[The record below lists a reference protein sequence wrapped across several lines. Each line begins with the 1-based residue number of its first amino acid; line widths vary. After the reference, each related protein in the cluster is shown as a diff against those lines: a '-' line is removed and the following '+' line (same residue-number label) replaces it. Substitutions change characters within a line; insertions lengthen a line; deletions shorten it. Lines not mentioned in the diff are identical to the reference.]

1 MSSKSYWWKTALAAS
16 LSVAAWGGT
25 FGNVVSIGGHAS
37 DLALDEARGVLYI
50 ANFTA
55 NRVEVMS
62 LGTNTIQT
70 SINVASQPSS
80 LALSPDD
87 RYLVVTH
94 FGNSAP
100 PASPTNA
107 ITVIDLT
114 TNGKQTFALG
124 SPPLGA
130 AFGLDGLALVV
141 TSTDFLLLDP
151 GSGTTTELETIAG
164 VVAKTLP
171 QPTGSFPTNIVA
183 ASVAASADGTKIYGF
198 GDTLMFSYD
207 VTSRT
212 IRSGLYSS
220 SPTLGPRAVS
230 VSQDGSYF
238 TFGWTLKDPSFY
250 SIAQWANPSGALNV
264 GTSAIDSTRN
274 LIYAQMPQPAAA
286 GATPGATPGPA
297 QAPVMQI
304 VASDNLAV
312 QSLIN
317 LPENFA
323 GKSTLSS
330 DGTIL
335 YGVSDSGVMILPVG
349 SLSNAHQVTARQQD
363 MVFRGNFCDRRVSTQ
378 TLTIVDPGGGNTSFS
393 ISSDTT
399 GLSVNPNTGVT
410 PATITVSVDP
420 AVFTSQ
426 TGTVVGTLTL
436 KSSQAVNVPS
446 SVRVL
451 INSHDPVQRGTF
463 VDVPGKL
470 VDLLPDPSRSRFYIL
485 RQDQNQVLVFSSTN
499 NTQIATLRTNN
510 TPMGMA
516 ITFDQRYLLVGCDN
530 SHYVNVFD
538 LETLQPTQMVRMF
551 DGDYVQSLAASSNA
565 ILAVTRN
572 ASGGD
577 PNIHRIDLV
586 SRTSS
591 RLASLGVYQNKVAL
605 NSVMAASSN
614 GSSILIA
621 SADGSVMLY
630 DANANTF
637 TVSRK
642 DFTGLSGSYAA
653 SNFNQY
659 VVGNNLLDSSLVPV
673 LQFESGTG
681 NPSGFAF
688 VDQGGFRTTAPL
700 PASSSS
706 GGQTSGGQTSSGQS
720 TAPGI
725 IQRLDLTHPTSSVSL
740 ATPIV
745 EAPLLGSGKAAF
757 TRTIAPIW
765 DRSAIINLTI
775 SGFTVLAPNYDASV
789 APPQI
794 SKVVNAADFTGT
806 VAPGALISV
815 FGNQLSP
822 VNMATSDMPL
832 PTALADSCLTVNGL
846 PMPILFV
853 SPNQVNA
860 QIPFETVGNVT
871 MILRTPGG
879 TSDNYNLQIL
889 PGAPSVFRASIPN
902 ETAAVPTI
910 VRNDDGG
917 LVTDSHPIHHGDA
930 LVIYGTGLGPTS
942 PAVQSG
948 MPSPASPLAVALTR
962 PTVTLGGVKLPL
974 IYSGLTPGE
983 VGVNQIN
990 VTIPNNVPVGFVPLV
1005 ISQGSSSTT
1014 LTVRVVD

>member
-1 MSSKSYWWKTALAAS
+1 MLSKSYWWKTALAAS
-16 LSVAAWGGT
+16 LTAAAWGAT
-25 FGNVVSIGGHAS
+25 FGKVVSIGGNAS
-37 DLALDEARGVLYI
+37 DLALDEPRGVLYI

-62 LGTNTIQT
+62 LGSNAIQT
-70 SINVASQPSS
+70 SINVASQPSA

-87 RYLVVTH
+87 HYLVVAH

-124 SPPLGA
+124 SPPLGV
-130 AFGLDGLALVV
+130 AFGIDGLALVV
-141 TSTDFLLLDP
+141 TTTDFLLLDP
-151 GSGTTTELETIAG
+151 ASGTTQELDTIAG
-164 VVAKTLP
+164 VSAKTLP
-171 QPTGSFPTNIVA
+171 QPSGSFPTNIVA
-183 ASVAASADGTKIYGF
+183 ASVSASADGTKIYGF
-198 GDTLMFSYD
+198 GDTLLFSYD
-207 VTSRT
+207 VTSKT
-212 IRSGLYSS
+212 LHSGLYVS

-230 VSQDGSYF
+230 VSRDGSYF
-238 TFGWTLKDPSFY
+238 TMGWTLKDPSF
-250 SIAQWANPSGALNV
+250 SNISQFANISGALNV
-264 GTSAIDSTRN
+264 GTSVIDSSRN
-274 LIYAQMPQPAAA
+274 LIYAQMPP
-286 GATPGATPGPA
+286 PGALPA
-297 QAPVMQI
+297 PMMQI
-304 VASDNLAV
+304 VDSDNLTV
-312 QSLIN
+312 RKSIN
-317 LPENFA
+317 LPENFS

-330 DGTIL
+330 DGNTL
-335 YGVSDSGVMILPVG
+335 YGLSDSGVMVLPVG
-349 SLSNAHQVTARQQD
+349 ALSNTHQVTAMQQD

-378 TLTIVDPGGGNTSFS
+378 TLTIVDPGGGNTAFS

-399 GLSVNPNTGVT
+399 GLSVNPSSGVT

-420 AVFTSQ
+420 NVFASQ
-426 TGTVVGTLTL
+426 KGTVVGSL
-436 KSSQAVNVPS
+436 KLVSGQAVNVPTA
-446 SVRVL
+446 VRVL
-451 INSHDPVQRGTF
+451 INSHEPAQRGTF

-499 NTQIATLRTNN
+499 NTQIATLRTGN

-530 SHYVNVFD
+530 SHYLNVFD
-538 LETLQPTQMVRMF
+538 LETLQPSQPVRMF
-551 DGDYVQSLAASSNA
+551 NGDYVQSLAASSNA

-577 PNIHRIDLV
+577 PNIHRIDLI
-586 SRTSS
+586 SLSSS
-591 RLASLGVYQNKVAL
+591 RLPSLGVYQNKVAL
-605 NSVMAASSN
+605 NSVTTASTN

-630 DANANTF
+630 DANANSF

-642 DFTGLSGSYAA
+642 DFTALSGSYAA

-688 VDQGGFRTTAPL
+688 VDQGAFRTTAPA
-700 PASSSS
+700 PSA
-706 GGQTSGGQTSSGQS
+706 GAQS
-720 TAPGI
+720 TSAGI

-740 ATPIV
+740 ATLIV
-745 EAPLLGSGKAAF
+745 EAPLLGATGAAF

-765 DRSAIINLTI
+765 DRSAIVNLTV

-794 SKVVNAADFTGT
+794 SKVVNAADFNTT
-806 VAPGALISV
+806 IAPGGLVSV

-822 VNMATSDMPL
+822 INLATSEMPL
-832 PTALADSCLTVNGL
+832 PTALAGSCLTVNGL

-860 QIPFETVGNVT
+860 QIPFESVGNVT
-871 MILRTPGG
+871 LILRTPGG
-879 TSDNYNLQIL
+879 TSDNYNVQIL
-889 PGAPSVFRASIPN
+889 PGAPSVFRSS
-902 ETAAVPTI
+902 VPGLDGTVATV

-917 LVTDSHPIHHGDA
+917 LVTDSHPIHRKENTV
-930 LVIYGTGLGPTS
+930 LVIYGTGLGQTS
-942 PAVQSG
+942 PAGQTG
-948 MPSPASPLAVALTR
+948 MPSPANPLAVALTK
-962 PTVTLGGVKLPL
+962 PTVTLGGVQLPL
-974 IYSGLTPGE
+974 SYYGLTPGE
-983 VGVNQIN
+983 VGVYQIN
-990 VTIPNNVPVGFVPLV
+990 VSVPSSVPAGWVPLV
-1005 ISQGSSSTT
+1005 ISQGGSSTT
-1014 LTVRVVD
+1014 LTVRVTD